1 MKATDL
7 FNCRKEDFETNETFA
22 KKVYETAR
30 RYRSSLHFT
39 PTESFHVLHILAKY
53 YGESVTDILSAIRDI
68 EFNHPSKKYR
78 IQWVKCLGEH
88 YLTIDKR

>member
-22 KKVYETAR
+22 RRVYETAR

-39 PTESFHVLHILAKY
+39 PTESWHVLRILAKY

-68 EFNHPSKKYR
+68 ELNHPSKKYR
-78 IQWVKCLGEH
+78 IQWVKCLSEY
-88 YLTIDKR
+88 YLVIDKR